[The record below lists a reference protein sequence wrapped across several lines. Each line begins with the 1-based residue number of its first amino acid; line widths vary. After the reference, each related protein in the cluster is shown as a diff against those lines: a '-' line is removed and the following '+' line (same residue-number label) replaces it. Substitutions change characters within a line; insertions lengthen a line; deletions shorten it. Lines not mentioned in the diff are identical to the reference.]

1 MKSLKEILVF
11 TYLEAQALKRK
22 LSLRFF
28 ADQEPFKHIKADVSI
43 QKKWLGTVYGGFFA
57 HLPAIK
63 KGAVVLS
70 IGIGKDISFDRALL
84 KHVPCKV
91 HGYDPTPKSIDWIKT
106 QNLPSGFSFFPVGI
120 TAGSSGTYKFLL
132 PANPRQVSGVI
143 GDDGP
148 TERTIAVELLNL
160 KDILAKLELTHI
172 DVLKMDIEGAEYEVL
187 SEILDMNIPI
197 GQILVEF
204 HDRNFET
211 AEPRSKPL
219 VENLRKHGYLIF
231 GVSLSSEEVS
241 FIHKSKLP

>member
-28 ADQEPFKHIKADVSI
+28 ASQEPFRHVKAEVNI

-63 KGAVVLS
+63 KDAIVLS

-91 HGYDPTPKSIDWIKT
+91 YGYDPTPKSIDWIKT
-106 QNLPSGFSFFPVGI
+106 QNLPAGFSFFPVGI
-120 TAGSSGTYKFLL
+120 TAGKSGMYKFLL

-143 GDDGP
+143 GSEGP
-148 TERTIAVELLNL
+148 AERTIEVELLNL
-160 KDILAKLELTHI
+160 KDILAQLEVTHI

-187 SEILDMNIPI
+187 GEILDMNIPI

-241 FIHKSKLP
+241 FIHKSQLN